1 MPNRLIKLMANQ
13 STSAYQRLPNASD
26 ENSNLSTSQAKF
38 RTLLFGEIRKSPY
51 CNNEIKTS
59 KYTFLTWAP
68 KSLFLQFLRA
78 ANIYFL
84 VISVLTCM
92 PFSPKNPVSTLSTF
106 AMVLVFT
113 MFKEAYEDYYRHKQ
127 DNSENNRIVHKLDK
141 FRKDLI
147 DIPSKQISVG
157 DILCIKEN
165 EPIPC
170 DLALLST
177 SDKRGIAFVNTMNLD
192 GETNL
197 KDKIALE
204 STSGLSDPV
213 VLSTFVG
220 SIECDL
226 PNENLN
232 SWKCTLKDES
242 GPKPLGMK
250 QLLLRGCV
258 LKNTEFAYGIVVYTG
273 KETKI
278 VLNSKPAPTK
288 ISNLL
293 RQMNRILYSIFVLQ
307 LVICLAF
314 SLSGIYWNNHT
325 GVKHSYLN
333 LKKLVSI
340 FDILQGVGTF
350 IVAYS
355 TLIPISLYVAL
366 EMVKLGLAY
375 FINNDIQMYYAEDD
389 KKANCRTSD
398 LIEELGQVEFV
409 FTDKTGTLTCNVMEF
424 RKCTIGGE
432 IYGGGD
438 RKKNHIGVGEDTRPA
453 EIMKDKTHPNH
464 ENIKNFFTLMAVCH
478 SVFPNEDKAHPH
490 RRKYQASSPDELALV
505 EGSADMD
512 FIFWERT
519 DTRIKVKSQGISKDW
534 EILAEIP
541 YNSTRKRMS
550 VIVRNPDTKEIML
563 MSKGADTIMIP
574 LLTSKERANVA
585 LLEDHLHKFAL
596 EGLRTLVM
604 AQRKIREENYE
615 EWKVEWDRLSLSLE
629 DDKEEQLEKHGAK
642 LEKRLKLVG
651 ASAIEDKLQDGV
663 PGAIKFIMSASIRIW
678 MLTGDKQETAIE
690 IGKSCNLI
698 QPSMTLVDLSS
709 KSQMEFA
716 ALIGHYVYKLQ
727 LANKT
732 IEEVLSYRKQLTE
745 RISIVIDG
753 PTLAMALNKEFGYR
767 ENFFKLGILSD
778 SCICC
783 RVSPAQK
790 AQVVELAKEYG
801 TWITLAI
808 GDGANDVS
816 MIQSAHIGVGIA
828 GKEGAQAV
836 QSSDYAIS
844 QFRYLQKL
852 LLVHGRWG
860 YRRISL
866 FICYYFYKNVAVVFC
881 EVCYAYFTGFSG
893 QIYILDMLSMMFN
906 AVWTSWPCMLT
917 FILEQDLNA
926 ADSFKYPVAYQAG
939 QRRQLFSYSVFWQYM
954 FLAMWHG
961 FVAIFLPFAAMAKAV
976 DIDARDTGLWWVSTL
991 SFTLIIH
998 IISFKMLMM
1007 STYWN
1012 KISLIGVIGGLVV
1025 YYITIVL
1032 LNMAPVASLI
1042 QPGLNQ
1048 LFYALMSRPKSW
1060 IAIFFVPIIALLPDY
1075 VLMSWNKI
1083 FNPNPVDN
1091 LLVMKSKDTG
1101 DAKANTKGQE
1111 TQDNSQKKVL

>member
-1 MPNRLIKLMANQ
+1 MADQ
-13 STSAYQRLPNASD
+13 STSEYQRLPNAPD
-26 ENSNLSTSQAKF
+26 ENSNSNSSQAKF
-38 RTLLFGEIRKSPY
+38 RQLTFGQELKKSPFI
-51 CNNEIKTS
+51 NNEIKTS
-59 KYTFLTWAP
+59 KYTILTWAP
-68 KSLFLQFLRA
+68 KSLFMQFLRA

-84 VISVLTCM
+84 VTSIITCL
-92 PFSPKNPVSTLSTF
+92 PLSPKNPVSQVATF

-113 MFKEAYEDYYRHKQ
+113 MFKEAYEDYFRHKQ
-127 DNSENNRIVHKLDK
+127 DSLENSRPVHKLDK
-141 FRKDLI
+141 LKKDLVL
-147 DIPSKQISVG
+147 IPSEQINVG
-157 DILCIKEN
+157 DILCIKDN
-165 EPIPC
+165 GAIPA

-177 SDKRGIAFVNTMNLD
+177 SDKRGIAFINTMNLD

-204 STSGLSDPV
+204 STASLSDPV
-213 VLSTFVG
+213 ELSKYSGT
-220 SIECDL
+220 IECDL

-232 SWKCTLKDES
+232 SWKCTIKDDS
-242 GPKPLGMK
+242 GAKPLGMK

-273 KETKI
+273 PETKI
-278 VLNSKPAPTK
+278 VLNSKPVPSK
-288 ISNLL
+288 VSNVL
-293 RQMNRILYSIFVLQ
+293 RQMNMILYSIFILQ
-307 LVICLAF
+307 LVICLIFALF
-314 SLSGIYWNNHT
+314 GYYWNDKQ
-325 GVKHSYLN
+325 GVKHTYLI
-333 LKKLVSI
+333 LEKYDSAW
-340 FDILQGVGTF
+340 DIVESFGTF

-366 EMVKLGLAY
+366 EMVKLGLAF
-375 FINNDIQMYYAEDD
+375 FINNDIDMYYAEDD
-389 KKANCRTSD
+389 RKANCRTSD
-398 LIEELGQVEFV
+398 LVEELGQVEFV
-409 FTDKTGTLTCNVMEF
+409 FTDKTGTLTSNIMEF

-432 IYGGGD
+432 IYGCGD
-438 RKKNHIGVGEDTRPA
+438 RRMDIIGVGQDTRPN
-453 EIMKDKTHPNH
+453 EIMKDKSHKSYNDV
-464 ENIKNFFTLMAVCH
+464 KNFFNLMAVCH
-478 SVFPNEDKAHPH
+478 TVFPTEDPKHPS

-505 EGSADMD
+505 DGSADMD
-512 FIFWERT
+512 FVFWERT
-519 DTRIKVKSQGISKDW
+519 DAKVKVKCQGISKEW

-550 VIVRNPDTKEIML
+550 LIVRNPDTKELIL

-574 LLTSKERANVA
+574 LLSSKEKPKVEI
-585 LLEDHLHKFAL
+585 LEDHLHKFAL

-604 AQRKIREENYE
+604 AQRILKESAFQ
-615 EWKVEWDRLSLSLE
+615 EWKAEWDHISLSMDPDK
-629 DDKEEQLEKHGAK
+629 DDQLEKHGAK
-642 LEKRLKLVG
+642 IEKHLLLVG

-663 PGAIKFIMSASIRIW
+663 PEAIKFIMSASIRVW

-716 ALIGHYVYKLQ
+716 SLIGHYVIKFT

-732 IEEVLSYRKQLTE
+732 VNEVISYKNQVTE
-745 RISIVIDG
+745 KICIVIDG

-801 TWITLAI
+801 PWITLAI

-836 QSSDYAIS
+836 QSSDYALC
-844 QFRYLQKL
+844 QFRFLKKL

-860 YRRISL
+860 YRRVSL

-881 EVCYAYFTGFSG
+881 EVCYAFFNGFSG
-893 QIYILDMLSMMFN
+893 QIYILDMLTMMFN

-926 ADSFKYPVAYQAG
+926 KDSFKYPIAYQAG
-939 QRRQLFSYSVFWQYM
+939 QKRQLFSYKIFWEYM
-954 FLAMWHG
+954 ILAIWHG
-961 FVAIFLPFAAMAKAV
+961 FVAIFLPFAAMSQAI
-976 DIDARDTGLWWVSTL
+976 DIDGRDTGLWWVSTL

-998 IISFKMLMM
+998 IITFKMLMM

-1012 KISLIGVIGGLVV
+1012 KYSLIGVVGGFFI
-1025 YYITIVL
+1025 YYVTIVL
-1032 LNMAPVASLI
+1032 LNMAPIASLL

-1048 LFYALMSRPKSW
+1048 LFYSLMSKPKAW
-1060 IAIFFVPIIALLPDY
+1060 IAVFFVPIIALLPDY
-1075 VLMSWNKI
+1075 VLLTWNKI
-1083 FNPNPVDN
+1083 FNPNPVDT
-1091 LLVMKSKDTG
+1091 LIVMKSKEVEEKKREG
-1101 DAKANTKGQE
+1101 
-1111 TQDNSQKKVL
+1111 KKVQADENLTKKKQ